1 MRTNPKIR
9 EVFEEI
15 SARSIELSNTH
26 DKQRKYLRRLIEIF
40 RNDLNDHERIYVFKQ
55 LLEEVSFKTV
65 VSHPDKVREIYSIRT
80 KFMFQ
85 TLVGAGLVVLLA
97 GAVFRTN
104 PYINNILDSIGKTF
118 MLFGK

>member
-15 SARSIELSNTH
+15 SARSIELSNNY
-26 DKQRKYLRRLIEIF
+26 DEQRKYLRRLIEIF

-55 LLEEVSFKTV
+55 LLEEISFKTV

-85 TLVGAGLVVLLA
+85 TLVGASLVVLLA